1 MPKQGTSMNHDQAL
15 FYICAVATIVMLC
28 DVLLWRV

>member
-1 MPKQGTSMNHDQAL
+1 MNHDQAL
-15 FYICAVATIVMLC
+15 FYICAVATVVMLC